1 MGGPTKK
8 IATHAQVPGKARP
21 NGVFRLFGYQ
31 AVSAQVSIALI
42 ATLLAAQIGGCR
54 KTQERRDAEARA
66 PFVRDAAAVFN
77 AGETPADPDGV
88 VEPTW
93 WSVLVA
99 AVPSGRMDD
108 ARRMLDTV
116 RATGLTE
123 AYIALRDRRP
133 VIAFGRYQDPAD
145 PDAQQ
150 GLQRVRRTSVGEV
163 SPFGAA
169 MLMPP
174 VVANTGSAADD
185 ANLRTV
191 RQRFGKADAAY
202 TLQIGAYGRGD
213 FAKPTDEEL
222 RLFRNEAEKAVRQ
235 LRAEG
240 EQAFYYHG
248 PNMSMVTIGVF
259 SEDDHDGSTQPPVE
273 SFRLR
278 ELRRKFPNNLL
289 NGQGIMDTIRTETG
303 PVKRLQASRLV
314 AIPDK

>member
-1 MGGPTKK
+1 M
-8 IATHAQVPGKARP
+8 PGFARP
-21 NGVFRLFGYQ
+21 NGVFRLFGCG
-31 AVSAQVSIALI
+31 AVPAPARSALLTVVFS
-42 ATLLAAQIGGCR
+42 TLLWGCAGNQR
-54 KTQERRDAEARA
+54 ADDEAARA
-66 PFVRDAAAVFN
+66 PFVRDAPAIFDP
-77 AGETPADPDGV
+77 GEAPADPDGV

-108 ARRMLDTV
+108 ARRMLDTIHG
-116 RATGLTE
+116 TGLTE
-123 AYIALRDRRP
+123 AYIALRDKRP

-145 PDAQQ
+145 PDAQA
-150 GLQRVRRTSVGEV
+150 GLQRVRRTSVGDV

-191 RQRFGKADAAY
+191 RQRFSKSDAAY
-202 TLQIGAYGRGD
+202 TLQIGVYGRGD
-213 FAKPTDEEL
+213 LGKPTPEEL
-222 RLFRNEAEKAVRQ
+222 RIFRNEAEKAVRQ
-235 LRAEG
+235 LRAQG

-248 PNMSMVTIGVF
+248 PNMSMVTVGVL
-259 SEDDHDGSTQPPVE
+259 SEEDHDGSTQPPVE

-278 ELRRKFPNNLL
+278 ELRRKYPNNLL